1 MDRYLA
7 KLIVFTILGV
17 SYRFLGFIMFFGVFS
32 NMILDS
38 ESQPIS
44 AARKDSTGR
53 SSMLVPPAIGSYRY
67 IRYPRDGNLW
77 SPQQGLMTDDQKAM
91 IQ

>member
-1 MDRYLA
+1 
-7 KLIVFTILGV
+7 
-17 SYRFLGFIMFFGVFS
+17 
-32 NMILDS
+32 MILDS

-44 AARKDSTGR
+44 AAIKDSTGH

-77 SPQQGLMTDDQKAM
+77 SPEGLMTRRP
-91 IQ
+91 